1 MTTITWT
8 IGAIDYNIEAGV
20 NVPTTVHW
28 RCTGVDDAGNVGSAY
43 GTRSVTQ
50 GETKTLTSWDN
61 ITEEAALLWL
71 FTDMSVATMD
81 LDEEGNDS
89 KSEKEAIEDAVN
101 AQIAEKANPTHG
113 SGLPWSNS
121 VTGSMEI

>member
-28 RCTGVDDAGNVGSAY
+28 RCTGVDDEGNVGSSY
-43 GTRSVTQ
+43 GTRGVTQ
-50 GETKTLTSWDN
+50 GETKALTSWEN

-71 FTDMSVATMD
+71 FADMSVATRD
-81 LDEEGNDS
+81 LDEEGKDT
-89 KSEKEAIEDAVN
+89 KSEKETIEASIES
-101 AQIAEKANPTHG
+101 QIAEKANPTRG
-113 SGLPWSNS
+113 TGLPWAAPLE
-121 VTGSMEI
+121 V

>member
-28 RCTGVDDAGNVGSAY
+28 RCTGVDDEGNVGSAY

-50 GETKTLTSWDN
+50 GETKALTSWDN

-89 KSEKEAIEDAVN
+89 KSEKDIVEDAVN
-101 AQIAEKANPTHG
+101 AQIAEKANPTRG
-113 SGLPWSNS
+113 TGLPWAAP
-121 VTGSMEI
+121 VAAPMGV